1 MRANMFAFAF
11 GIFALVVGVI
21 IDLFGLFNQ
30 FMSLDSGK
38 TVLTG
43 SITFLLGLAFLS
55 LPNRIER
62 YLGEAVVTLG
72 LLYYFYI
79 QTNNF
84 WVAIIIVAIIAAV
97 MEYGLKH
104 R

>member
-38 TVLTG
+38 IVLTG

-79 QTNNF
+79 QTNNL